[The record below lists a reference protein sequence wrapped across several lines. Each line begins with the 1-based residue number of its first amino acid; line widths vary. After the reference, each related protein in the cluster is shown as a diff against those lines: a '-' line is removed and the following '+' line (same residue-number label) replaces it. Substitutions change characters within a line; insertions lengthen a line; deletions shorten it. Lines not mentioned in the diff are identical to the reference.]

1 MDKIVSKEEYEKMY
15 PCESENQ
22 KELDK
27 LNIKSKCCDSEIL
40 ADSADDWTCNNCGK
54 DVEHGN

>member
-1 MDKIVSKEEYEKMY
+1 MVSEEEYRKNY

-27 LNIKSKCCDSEIL
+27 LNIKSKCCYSEIL
-40 ADSADDWTCNNCGK
+40 ADSAGDWTCSSCGG
-54 DVEHGN
+54 DIEYGN